1 MKVTSYRCC
10 AFYNSYTGEGF
21 DPSEWS
27 ITKKG
32 IRRYMK
38 EHPFTKDPAYPL
50 EDIISDL
57 TESGAYYTVDIGI
70 TAKTEQYLIGMLN
83 ALCNKE
89 ENEVQ

>member
-10 AFYNSYTGEGF
+10 AFYNSSTGERF
-21 DPSEWS
+21 NPSEWS

-32 IRRYMK
+32 IREYMK
-38 EHPFTKDPAYPL
+38 EHPFTKDRAYSVS
-50 EDIISDL
+50 DIIYDL
-57 TESGAYYTVDIGI
+57 TQSGASYIVDTGI